1 MKRPNK
7 ADYTSEY
14 TYENDM
20 YKYTQFMERKKM
32 MRTGITIGG
41 AVVAGLIG
49 LTVLGGS
56 WYTVDQGERGVI
68 LRNGAITGTAD
79 PGLGFKLPIIDK
91 VVDIDIRTRANLY
104 ENVMAYSRDQQT
116 AGLNVSVNYRV
127 PADQVLNVYENYGSV
142 DALRSRVLDRKV
154 FDQTKNVFGQFNAVT
169 AIQERARLVAEVQMA
184 IQNAVQGPIIIESV
198 QIENIDF
205 SDAYENSIEQRMLAE
220 VEVQKIQ
227 QNAEREKVQ
236 AEIKVIQAQAD
247 ADARVAQA
255 TAEAK
260 AITLTGNAEA
270 EAINARGKALRDN
283 PSLIQLVSAERWN
296 GVLPTT
302 MVPGSAVPFVNVK

>member
-1 MKRPNK
+1 MNRPDKN
-7 ADYTSEY
+7 DYTSQY
-14 TYENDM
+14 QYENDM
-20 YKYTQFMERKKM
+20 HEYREYIERKKM
-32 MRTGITIGG
+32 MRTGLTIGG

-79 PGLGFKLPIIDK
+79 PGLGFKLPVVDK

-116 AGLNVSVNYRV
+116 AGLTVSVNYRV

-142 DALRSRVLDRKV
+142 ENLRGRVLDRKV

-270 EAINARGKALRDN
+270 EAINARGQALRDN
-283 PSLIQLVSAERWN
+283 PSLIDLVSAERWN

>member
-1 MKRPNK
+1 MNRPNK
-7 ADYTSEY
+7 DNYTSQY
-14 TYENDM
+14 QYENDM
-20 YKYTQFMERKKM
+20 DNYRQYMERKKM
-32 MRTGITIGG
+32 MRTGFTIGG

-79 PGLGFKLPIIDK
+79 PGLGFKLPIVDT

-142 DALRSRVLDRKV
+142 ENLRSRVLDRKV

-255 TAEAK
+255 TAEAT

-270 EAINARGKALRDN
+270 EAINARGRALRDN
-283 PSLIQLVSAERWN
+283 PTLIDLVSAERWN

>member
-1 MKRPNK
+1 MNRPNK
-7 ADYTSEY
+7 QDYASQYQYDLAMDEY
-14 TYENDM
+14 REYM
-20 YKYTQFMERKKM
+20 QRKKIM
-32 MRTGITIGG
+32 KTAIGIST
-41 AVVAGLIG
+41 AVVAGLVA
-49 LTVLGGS
+49 LTVIGGS

-79 PGLGFKLPIIDK
+79 PGLGFKLPIVDT

-142 DALRSRVLDRKV
+142 ENLRSRVLDRKV

-255 TAEAK
+255 TAEAR

-283 PSLIQLVSAERWN
+283 PTLIDLVSAERWN

-302 MVPGSAVPFVNVK
+302 MVPGATVPFISVK